1 MSGGQYFE
9 DYTFRSYALFWPRDS
24 GHKPQCVEQSDFLE
38 SWKEA
43 VLDRESGAIYD
54 PKPRRGHIGID
65 LHNPKYLN
73 GWLFDRH
80 PGKDKK
86 EESPILRGLNATFD
100 VSKVWHRLFWTS

>member
-1 MSGGQYFE
+1 MLREMFFGGLKPEKSDKVESLTELLAQDPNLDGMPSMSGGQYFE

-54 PKPRRGHIGID
+54 PKPRRGH
-65 LHNPKYLN
+65 
-73 GWLFDRH
+73 
-80 PGKDKK
+80 
-86 EESPILRGLNATFD
+86 
-100 VSKVWHRLFWTS
+100 WH